1 MPAMRVLLAEDDE
14 TKAVQT
20 QSMLREAED
29 ADVTVDWVSSAA
41 ETLRHVARG
50 GYDAYLVD
58 VTLGKSSGL
67 DVLAKAIEGGCQAP
81 IVLLAEHGEGDRD
94 TEALRLGAADFLVKG
109 ETTAPQLRRAVA
121 HAIERARVARALRES
136 QARLLQAE
144 RTESLG
150 RLAGG
155 IAHDFNNLLTGILG
169 CTSTLEELITPEHPA
184 RESID
189 AVRRTAELAARLA
202 RQLLAYGG
210 RQSIE
215 PSELD
220 LNRVVEGLAEM
231 LKRLVGDHLSFE
243 VQTQKPLPLV
253 VADRSQM
260 EQVVMNLVLNARD
273 ATPPGGRI
281 TIRTGTRVLTTRDA
295 ERERLDHGGEY
306 VWVSVEDT
314 GRGMSRDVLARAF
327 EPFFT
332 TKPKGSG
339 TGLGLATAYG
349 AVAQSGGFMRATSEL
364 GVGTTMTA
372 LLPRSASVTL
382 SPPQK
387 AAEDV
392 PGASGA
398 ERVLVVED
406 EPAVRRYVTDALT
419 RFGYETVVAETP
431 SEALELV
438 AQATP
443 TFNLLLTDV
452 VLPEMSGMHLAQRA
466 TRMRP
471 GLRVVFMSGH
481 LDPRIGHAALPAGA
495 MLLRKPFPPDEL
507 ARVIRRGLDA
517 A

>member
-29 ADVTVDWVSSAA
+29 ADVTVDWVSSAGEA
-41 ETLRHVARG
+41 LRHIARG

-58 VTLGKSSGL
+58 VTLGKASGL
-67 DVLAKAIEGGCQAP
+67 DVLEQAIEGGCQAP
-81 IVLLAEHGEGDRD
+81 IVLLAEHAERDRD
-94 TEALRLGAADFLVKG
+94 ADALRLGAADFIVKG

-121 HAIERARVARALRES
+121 HAIARARVARALRES

-155 IAHDFNNLLTGILG
+155 IAHDFNNLLTGILS
-169 CTSTLEELITPEHPA
+169 CTTTLEELIAPEHPA
-184 RESID
+184 REPID

-210 RQSIE
+210 RQTIE
-215 PSELD
+215 PSEID

-231 LKRLVGDHLSFE
+231 LKRLVGDHLTFE
-243 VQTQKPLPLV
+243 VRTAKPLPMV

-281 TIRTGTRVLTTRDA
+281 TIRTGTRVVTTREA

-349 AVAQSGGFMRATSEL
+349 TVAQSGGFMRATSEL
-364 GVGTTMTA
+364 GVGTTVTA
-372 LLPRSASVTL
+372 LLPRSASVLL
-382 SPPQK
+382 SPPAP
-387 AAEDV
+387 AAEAV
-392 PGASGA
+392 PGASGP

-419 RFGYETVVAETP
+419 RFGYQTVVAETP
-431 SEALELV
+431 TEALELV

-466 TRMRP
+466 TKMRP

-481 LDPRIGHAALPAGA
+481 LDPRVGHAALPAGA

>member
-1 MPAMRVLLAEDDE
+1 MPVMRVLLAEDDE

-20 QSMLREAED
+20 QSMLRETED
-29 ADVTVDWVSSAA
+29 ADVEVDWVSSSTEA
-41 ETLRHVARG
+41 LKHIARG

-58 VTLGKSSGL
+58 VTLGRSSGIE
-67 DVLAKAIEGGCQAP
+67 VLQKAIDAGCQAP
-81 IVLLAEHGEGDRD
+81 IVLLAEHGEGERD

-109 ETTAPQLRRAVA
+109 ETTAPQLRRAVI
-121 HAIERARVARALRES
+121 HAIERARVSRALRES
-136 QARLLQAE
+136 EARLLQAE

-155 IAHDFNNLLTGILG
+155 IAHDFNNLLTGILS
-169 CTSTLEELITPEHPA
+169 CTSTLEQQIEPDHPA
-184 RESID
+184 RKPID
-189 AVRRTAELAARLA
+189 DVRRTAELAARLA

-210 RQSIE
+210 RQTIE
-215 PSELD
+215 PAEID

-231 LKRLVGDHLSFE
+231 LRRLVGDHLTFE
-243 VQTQKPLPLV
+243 VATTRGLPHV

-281 TIRTGTRVLTTRDA
+281 TIRTGTRMISEAEA
-295 ERERLDHGGEY
+295 ERERLDRGGEY

-314 GRGMSRDVLARAF
+314 GCGMSSEVMARAF

-349 AVAQSGGFMRATSEL
+349 SVAQSGGFMRVRSEL

-372 LLPRSASVTL
+372 LLPRSASMTVGAA
-382 SPPQK
+382 SP
-387 AAEDV
+387 AADNI
-392 PGASGA
+392 PGAAGT
-398 ERVLVVED
+398 ECVLVVED
-406 EPAVRRYVTDALT
+406 EPAVRRYVSDALS
-419 RFGYETVVAETP
+419 RFGYQTVVAETP
-431 SEALELV
+431 TEALELM
-438 AQATP
+438 ARSTP
-443 TFNLLLTDV
+443 AFNLLLTDV

-466 TRMRP
+466 AKLRP

-481 LDPRIGHAALPAGA
+481 IDPRSGHAALPAGA
-495 MLLRKPFPPDEL
+495 VLLRKPFPPDEL
-507 ARVIRRGLDA
+507 ARVVRRGLDA

>member
-1 MPAMRVLLAEDDE
+1 
-14 TKAVQT
+14 
-20 QSMLREAED
+20 
-29 ADVTVDWVSSAA
+29 
-41 ETLRHVARG
+41 
-50 GYDAYLVD
+50 
-58 VTLGKSSGL
+58 
-67 DVLAKAIEGGCQAP
+67 
-81 IVLLAEHGEGDRD
+81 
-94 TEALRLGAADFLVKG
+94 
-109 ETTAPQLRRAVA
+109 
-121 HAIERARVARALRES
+121 
-136 QARLLQAE
+136 
-144 RTESLG
+144 
-150 RLAGG
+150 
-155 IAHDFNNLLTGILG
+155 
-169 CTSTLEELITPEHPA
+169 
-184 RESID
+184 
-189 AVRRTAELAARLA
+189 
-202 RQLLAYGG
+202 
-210 RQSIE
+210 
-215 PSELD
+215 
-220 LNRVVEGLAEM
+220 
-231 LKRLVGDHLSFE
+231 
-243 VQTQKPLPLV
+243 
-253 VADRSQM
+253 
-260 EQVVMNLVLNARD
+260 
-273 ATPPGGRI
+273 
-281 TIRTGTRVLTTRDA
+281 
-295 ERERLDHGGEY
+295 
-306 VWVSVEDT
+306 
-314 GRGMSRDVLARAF
+314 
-327 EPFFT
+327 
-332 TKPKGSG
+332 
-339 TGLGLATAYG
+339 
-349 AVAQSGGFMRATSEL
+349 MRATSEL